1 VIVLCPK
8 VTSQHREQI
17 RGKILQ
23 SAIECFSKNG
33 FDRTRMDEISLSAD
47 VSKGTLYNYF
57 NSKEDLFH
65 ALCEDSLEL
74 LKIQLDKLFTRSNHD
89 LISNAEL
96 FYENFE
102 KIQKEGTAKVFFE
115 ALSESTRNPKLQEIL
130 FKHRMKIFKVVEN
143 YLQLQIDNGFLR
155 GDTNPEFVASGL
167 VSLFDGI
174 RAGSLLGM
182 PEEFNKKIWAVTIRT
197 ILSTLQKRHT
207 N

>member
-8 VTSQHREQI
+8 VTSHHREEI
-17 RGKILQ
+17 RGRILQ

-74 LKIQLDKLFTRSNHD
+74 LKLQLDKLFASSRHD
-89 LISNAEL
+89 LISSAEL
-96 FYENFE
+96 FYENFQ
-102 KIQKEGTAKVFFE
+102 KIQKEGTTKVFFE
-115 ALSESTRNPKLQEIL
+115 ALSESTRNPKLQKIL
-130 FKHRMKIFKVVEN
+130 FKHRLKIFKVVEN
-143 YLQLQIDNGFLR
+143 YLQLQIDKGFLK
-155 GDTNPEFVASGL
+155 GDTNPEYVASGL

-174 RAGSLLGM
+174 TAGSLLGI
-182 PEEFNKKIWAVTIRT
+182 PEDFNKKVWSVTIRT
-197 ILSTLQKRHT
+197 ILSILQKDQT

>member
-1 VIVLCPK
+1 MCPK
-8 VTSQHREQI
+8 VTSQHREEI
-17 RGKILQ
+17 RGRILQ

-65 ALCEDSLEL
+65 ALCDDSLEL
-74 LKIQLDKLFTRSNHD
+74 LKIQLDKLFISSKND

-96 FYENFE
+96 FYENFQ
-102 KIQKEGTAKVFFE
+102 KIQKAGTTEVFFE
-115 ALSESTRNPKLQEIL
+115 AISESPRNPKLQEIL
-130 FKHRMKIFKVVEN
+130 FRHRMKIFKVVEN
-143 YLQLQIDNGFLR
+143 YLQLQIEKGFLR
-155 GDTNPEFVASGL
+155 GDTNIEFVASGL

-174 RAGSLLGM
+174 SAGSLLGM
-182 PEEFNKKIWAVTIRT
+182 PEEFNKKVWAVTIRT
-197 ILSTLQKRHT
+197 ILSTLQKHQT